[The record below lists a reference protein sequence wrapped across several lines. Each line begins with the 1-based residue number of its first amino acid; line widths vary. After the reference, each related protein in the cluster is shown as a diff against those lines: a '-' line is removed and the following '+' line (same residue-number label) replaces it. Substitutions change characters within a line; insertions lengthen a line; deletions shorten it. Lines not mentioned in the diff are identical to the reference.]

1 VLAGEMPANLIALLR
16 RSFGLDHASWG
27 KDAFQGDYPWLDRT
41 GVTKP
46 RPGQAAP
53 GGNGDAAKLPSSAVG
68 RPPVMPVYGF
78 AEGDT
83 MGVVV
88 LVRPDDTTRDLA
100 QQLREAV
107 AVRVAPRG
115 EARVMLNGQLVDP
128 RATLRGEG
136 VGPLDRVDLVWRSSI
151 GAS

>member
-1 VLAGEMPANLIALLR
+1 LR
-16 RSFGLDHASWG
+16 RSFGLDHATWG

-46 RPGQAAP
+46 RPGEAVP
-53 GGNGDAAKLPSSAVG
+53 GGNGEPARPPAMGAG

-88 LVRPDDTTRDLA
+88 LVRPDDTASELA